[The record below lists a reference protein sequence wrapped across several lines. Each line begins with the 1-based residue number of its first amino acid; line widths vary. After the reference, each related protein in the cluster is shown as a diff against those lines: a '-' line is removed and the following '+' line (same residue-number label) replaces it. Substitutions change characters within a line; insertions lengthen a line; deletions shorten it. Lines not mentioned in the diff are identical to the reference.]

1 MHRAFYCSCLNG
13 EKQSINKRM
22 ILLKLEERRV
32 VLQKTHVVFAFLEN
46 TVENI
51 YKIYEKI
58 YNILVDMIG
67 SESSCLKE

>member
-1 MHRAFYCSCLNG
+1 
-13 EKQSINKRM
+13 M

>member
-1 MHRAFYCSCLNG
+1 
-13 EKQSINKRM
+13 M

-32 VLQKTHVVFAFLEN
+32 VLQKTHAVFCFFLEN
-46 TVENI
+46 TIENI

>member
-1 MHRAFYCSCLNG
+1 
-13 EKQSINKRM
+13 M

-32 VLQKTHVVFAFLEN
+32 VLQKTHVVFCFSFFAFLEN
-46 TVENI
+46 TEKNI